1 MNSTYSTW
9 WYSMAMLCL
18 RVGSLHTSEGL
29 CPVVRLSRLAS
40 PSLSPG
46 SPHSRPC
53 HSPFSRGLRLD
64 KALCIPRTLT
74 FSVFIY
80 HDLYTYCYAL
90 PDMFLKGGG
99 IGSCIVI
106 KYIFLPRLWYILSYS
121 TYALDS
127 HIASA

>member
-1 MNSTYSTW
+1 
-9 WYSMAMLCL
+9 MAMLCL

-29 CPVVRLSRLAS
+29 CPVVRLSRLATL
-40 PSLSPG
+40 LSPG

-53 HSPFSRGLRLD
+53 HSPFRRGLRLD